1 MGRRHRSRVPLPSM
15 EQVEAEKQR
24 NEYRQRYRKTLG
36 STVSVL
42 IVVAAL
48 AVLVSTLF
56 IPVIQVSGNS
66 MEPTLHDRDIL
77 VLMKTNHYR
86 RGEVC
91 CISWQNKKLL
101 KRVIGLPGDKIVMDE
116 DGNVYVNDELL
127 DEPYLNGKALGDIDI
142 EFPCYVPEGRL
153 FVLGDQRSVS
163 VDSRFS
169 GIGCIQKD
177 QVIGHVLFR
186 IWPFSERE

>member
-86 RGEVC
+86 RGAFRA
-91 CISWQNKKLL
+91 S
-101 KRVIGLPGDKIVMDE
+101 
-116 DGNVYVNDELL
+116 
-127 DEPYLNGKALGDIDI
+127 
-142 EFPCYVPEGRL
+142 
-153 FVLGDQRSVS
+153 RS
-163 VDSRFS
+163 S
-169 GIGCIQKD
+169 G
-177 QVIGHVLFR
+177 
-186 IWPFSERE
+186 